1 MKGFTERFIYKIAA
15 TARFYSMTAV
25 TTRIRL
31 ARHLDSQYSVAP
43 SKSSKN
49 FWNKARGGF
58 FFVLLT
64 VHLSTILEINQ
75 LNAQIIV
82 L

>member
-31 ARHLDSQYSVAP
+31 ARHLDSQCSVAP
-43 SKSSKN
+43 SISSKN
-49 FWNKARGGF
+49 F
-58 FFVLLT
+58 
-64 VHLSTILEINQ
+64 
-75 LNAQIIV
+75 
-82 L
+82 